1 MISGRSITGILN
13 LLNMTPIDWYSKLQP
28 TVETATFGSKYVA
41 ALTPTDQILDLR
53 LTLCYL
59 GVAID
64 GPSFMFG
71 DNESVVN
78 TASVPHSKLHKRH
91 NALSY
96 HRTREA
102 IAAGVTCF
110 HHIVG
115 TTNPA
120 DILSKHWGHLS
131 IWEMLRPL
139 LFWQGD
145 PKATP
150 TP

>member
-1 MISGRSITGILN
+1 M
-13 LLNMTPIDWYSKLQP
+13 
-28 TVETATFGSKYVA
+28 E
-41 ALTPTDQILDLR
+41 QIIDLR
-53 LTLCYL
+53 LTLRYM
-59 GVAID
+59 GVPID

-71 DNESVVN
+71 DNESFVN

-96 HRTREA
+96 HHTCKA
-102 IAAGVTCF
+102 IATGITQF

-115 TTNPA
+115 TANHA

-139 LFWQGD
+139 IFWCGN
-145 PKATP
+145 PTATP
-150 TP
+150 TQ